1 LTEGVFTF
9 PPDLRLR
16 KPAEYKKVFAKP
28 VRSTDKYFT
37 LLAIRNPLHHP
48 RLGLA
53 IAKKNIKK
61 SVERNPIKRAIKE
74 SFRLH
79 QHHLGNLDIVVMAR
93 SNAAKVPQKQLAYSL
108 ERHWNRLKD
117 RCDSCS

>member
-1 LTEGVFTF
+1 LTEDVFTF

-16 KPAEYKKVFAKP
+16 KPVEYKKVFANP

-37 LLAIRNPLHHP
+37 LLVIRNPLHHP

-61 SVERNPIKRAIKE
+61 SVERNQIKRAIKE

-79 QHHLGNLDIVVMAR
+79 QHQLGNLDIVVMAR
-93 SNAAKVPQKQLAYSL
+93 RDATKVPQKRLTSSL
-108 ERHWNRLKD
+108 EKHWNRLKN
-117 RCDSCS
+117 RCASCS